1 MRTLRRGFILAF
13 LSISAVSQT
22 KPAAAPVQAT
32 GTSTFTYSKD
42 ADGAENVETRNVS
55 FEVTDANIPGRPH
68 DQPLVLRKTTHSKR
82 TFGDMG
88 EDAHVMLEAWPVG
101 VDLKQK
107 PLYSINVTGTDGRT
121 LDNAFF
127 VADRAVEETDW
138 WSVYKLGTGQHL
150 FDTYVPIVSFSITR
164 DTIDF
169 RYVGLQVAVD
179 DVKEPRLKAPNV
191 VGVLSYA
198 SASKLVR
205 ELLVTCDDPK
215 QAPQLRSLADET
227 RTLIVADSSRGK
239 TPSYSLK
246 LTFSNSYPAAP
257 NPIDVVIPVVNDD
270 LDVAHAQL
278 PAHLHLATYV
288 R

>member
-1 MRTLRRGFILAF
+1 MRSLHRDLILAF
-13 LSISAVSQT
+13 LTVSAFAQT

-32 GTSTFTYSKD
+32 GSSTFSYSKT
-42 ADGAENVETRNVS
+42 ADGGENVETRNVS
-55 FEVTDANIPGRPH
+55 FEVTDASIPGRPA
-68 DQPLVLRKTTHSKR
+68 DQHLVLRKTTHSKR
-82 TFGDMG
+82 TFGDIG
-88 EDAHVMLEAWPVG
+88 QEATVALEAWPVG

-107 PLYSINVTGTDGRT
+107 PLYSINVTGVDGRT
-121 LDNAFF
+121 LDNVLF

-150 FDTYVPIVSFSITR
+150 FDTYVPLVSFSISR
-164 DTIDF
+164 DTINF
-169 RYVGLQVAVD
+169 RYVGLQVPED
-179 DVKEPRLKAPNV
+179 DVKEPRLKAANV

-205 ELLVTCDDPK
+205 ELLITCDDTK

-227 RTLIVADSSRGK
+227 RTLIVADSSKGK

-257 NPIDVVIPVVNDD
+257 NPIDVVIPVANDD

-278 PAHLHLATYV
+278 PAHLHLAPYV

>member
-13 LSISAVSQT
+13 LTICAVSQT

-42 ADGAENVETRNVS
+42 ADGGENVETRNIS
-55 FEVTDANIPGRPH
+55 FEVTDANVPGRPD
-68 DQPLVLRKTTHSKR
+68 DQHLLLRKTTHAKR

-121 LDNAFF
+121 LDNVLFI
-127 VADRAVEETDW
+127 ADRAVEETDW

-150 FDTYVPIVSFSITR
+150 FDTYVPLVSFSISR
-164 DTIDF
+164 DTINF
-169 RYVGLQVAVD
+169 RYVGLQVAED
-179 DVKEPRLKAPNV
+179 DVKEPRLKAANV

-198 SASKLVR
+198 SASKIVR
-205 ELLVTCDDPK
+205 ELLITCDDLK
-215 QAPQLRSLADET
+215 QAPQLRSLADES
-227 RTLIVADSSRGK
+227 RTLIVADSSKSK
-239 TPSYSLK
+239 TPSYALK

-257 NPIDVVIPVVNDD
+257 NPIDVVIPVANDD
-270 LDVAHAQL
+270 LDLAHAQL
-278 PAHLHLATYV
+278 PAHLHLAPYV